1 MNRPI
6 TAAIANPIIENRIP
20 LCAAATTDAN
30 VRVSASGSVGSSC
43 ASSRRTDAISAAGG
57 MFVRTA

>member
-6 TAAIANPIIENRIP
+6 TAATAKPTIENRMP
-20 LCAAATTDAN
+20 LFAASTTDAN

-43 ASSRRTDAISAAGG
+43 ASSRRADAMSAAGG
-57 MFVRTA
+57 SFVRTA